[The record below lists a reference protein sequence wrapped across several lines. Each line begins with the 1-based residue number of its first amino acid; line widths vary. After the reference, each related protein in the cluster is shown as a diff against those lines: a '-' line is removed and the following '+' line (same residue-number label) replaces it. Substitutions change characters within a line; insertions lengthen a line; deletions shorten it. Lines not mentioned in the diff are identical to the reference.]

1 MDEAFLA
8 REITSAISQ
17 IILGHEERLYLNDLN
32 LHPGDLFFENMETE
46 NFLLPI
52 DTLNRVAASLENTST
67 IRDFVRGCFYEV
79 GIEIEF
85 SGKGINERAVVIDI
99 DEDKLLS
106 LHLEPDTLRFGQTV
120 VRVTPK

>member
-8 REITSAISQ
+8 REITSAVSQ
-17 IILGHEERLYLNDLN
+17 IVLGHEECLYLNDLN
-32 LHPGDLFFENMETE
+32 LHPGDRFFENMETE
-46 NFLLPI
+46 NPNLPI
-52 DTLNRVAASLENTST
+52 DTLNRITASLDGTST
-67 IRDFVRGCFYEV
+67 IRDFVRFCFYET

-85 SGKGINERAVVIDI
+85 SGKGINERAVVIDV

-106 LHLEPDTLRFGQTV
+106 HHLEPDTLRFGQTV